1 LAELPT
7 AKADPVAG
15 LIDIPLPQEVS
26 LLPQT
31 WPARI
36 AVGLLLVA
44 AIATAW
50 SVLRHR
56 FTNKYRREALA
67 ELDRIE
73 RAAGGARP
81 DLLAQL
87 TVLVKRTAL
96 AAFPREEVASLA
108 GPAWLSFLDR
118 TYGGEEFSHGIGQ
131 LLASAPYERRQ
142 PNEAQLESLVGL
154 VNRWIRGHH
163 V

>member
-1 LAELPT
+1 MAELP
-7 AKADPVAG
+7 ARADPVAG

-31 WPARI
+31 WASRI

-44 AIATAW
+44 VIAAVW
-50 SVLRHR
+50 SILRHL
-56 FTNKYRREALA
+56 FLNKYRREALA
-67 ELDRIE
+67 ELKGIE
-73 RAAGGARP
+73 RAAGDVRP
-81 DLLAQL
+81 DALAQL

-96 AAFPREEVASLA
+96 AAFPREQVASLA

-118 TYGGEEFSHGIGQ
+118 TYGGDEFSHGIGQ
-131 LLASAPYERRQ
+131 LLASAPYQRTQ
-142 PNEAQLESLVGL
+142 PSEAQLGSLVGL

>member
-1 LAELPT
+1 LAELP
-7 AKADPVAG
+7 ARADPVAG

-31 WPARI
+31 WASRI

-44 AIATAW
+44 VIAAVW
-50 SVLRHR
+50 SILRHL
-56 FTNKYRREALA
+56 FLNKYRREALA
-67 ELDRIE
+67 ELKGIE
-73 RAAGGARP
+73 RAAGDVRP
-81 DLLAQL
+81 DALAQL

-96 AAFPREEVASLA
+96 AAFPREQVASLA

-118 TYGGEEFSHGIGQ
+118 TYGGDEFSHGIGQ
-131 LLASAPYERRQ
+131 LLASAPYERTQ
-142 PNEAQLESLVGL
+142 PSEAQLESLVGL